1 MQAVMARA
9 HGATFW
15 LVTALLLGAC
25 GPVDEAPRGC
35 GLEGTAALPDEG
47 AELAFGCNLEPS
59 SRYHGDIMVMLPGEP
74 ARALTH
80 GEGFN
85 YRPRWSPN
93 GYHIAFGSTRTGSQ
107 QLYVMNADGTDVI
120 QLTHDGAYVGDVDWS
135 PDGTHIV
142 YGSSA
147 AGVTGPLGVIHY
159 PSDIY
164 VARAD
169 GSGAR
174 RLTFH
179 GGFNGQPAWSP
190 DGNKILFVSDRDGP
204 YQVWVM
210 AADGGSQHTLTSVG
224 QNGSPAWSPDGA
236 HIVFHSERDYPGGYR
251 AAVYVM
257 AADGS
262 DQHRLIGGEGGSAA
276 WSRDGRW
283 IAFVSRAV
291 GGLDVFAVHP
301 DGSGLTRLTRDG
313 STKLDLAWGP
323 S

>member
-1 MQAVMARA
+1 MQAVMTPAR
-9 HGATFW
+9 GATAW
-15 LVTALLLGAC
+15 LVTTLILAAC
-25 GPVDEAPRGC
+25 GPADETPRGC
-35 GLEGTAALPDEG
+35 GLEGTAALPDYG
-47 AELAFGCNLEPS
+47 AELAFDCNVKPS
-59 SRYHGDIMVMLPGEP
+59 SRFHGDILVMRPGEP

-93 GYHIAFGSTRTGSQ
+93 GDRIAFGSTRTGSQ
-107 QLYVMNADGTDVI
+107 QLYVMNDDGTDVI
-120 QLTHDGAYVGDVDWS
+120 QLTHDRAYVGDVDWS
-135 PDGTHIV
+135 PDGTQIV
-142 YGSSA
+142 YASSA
-147 AGVTGPLGVIHY
+147 AGLTGPLGVIHF

-174 RLTFH
+174 RLTFQ

-190 DGNKILFVSDRDGP
+190 DGGKILFVSDRDGP

-210 AADGGSQHTLTSVG
+210 AADGRGQHPLTSAG

-236 HIVFHSERDYPGGYR
+236 GIVFHSERNYPGGYR
-251 AAVYVM
+251 ATVYVM
-257 AADGS
+257 SADGS
-262 DQHRLIGGEGGSAA
+262 DQRRLIDGEGGSPA
-276 WSRDGRW
+276 WSRNGRW
-283 IAFVSRAV
+283 IAFVSRTG
-291 GGLDVFAVHP
+291 GGLDVFAVHA